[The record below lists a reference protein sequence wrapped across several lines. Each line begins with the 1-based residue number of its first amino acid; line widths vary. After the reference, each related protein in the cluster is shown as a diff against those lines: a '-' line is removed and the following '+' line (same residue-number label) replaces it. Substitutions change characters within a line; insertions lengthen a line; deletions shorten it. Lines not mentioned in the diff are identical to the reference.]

1 LSLNFSNKITLSKE
15 VSSGILRS
23 FESLIKVGNSIPS
36 AIEVLIQVESG
47 KIKRVLEK
55 VHLDITKLDMTIGQ
69 ALEKEGIIE
78 NTEVFIIDKSTSALE
93 AVNSILSIRELSGN
107 FEKTVLSLFAFPA
120 LAVIVGLL
128 IAYVAQP
135 TFYDM
140 VYSLVDQVRVTKGI
154 DVSDQTELMWY
165 LEDRGRTL
173 LVLEI
178 YIAVLT
184 TSLFLYFYY
193 LKYKPEVI
201 YNIFPLKAYD
211 EVPYILML
219 IYNLQKVGLDQV
231 RVFNILKE
239 SSPKIGWVKL
249 FDGLEKEAKSGRHIH
264 VVFERY
270 SFPKDVIL
278 VLKSAEVSKTF
289 WDNMN
294 ALIEYVQNTNA
305 GKHKSLKSIFGG
317 FTTVS
322 GFLIIL
328 YFVSGLFMAMFSLQN
343 LSMAMM

>member
-1 LSLNFSNKITLSKE
+1 MSLNFSNKATLNKE

-36 AIEVLIQVESG
+36 AIEVLVQVESG
-47 KIKRVLEK
+47 KVRRILEK
-55 VHLDITKLDMTIGQ
+55 VHQNITKNDLSIGQ
-69 ALEKEGIIE
+69 ALEKEGIIKD
-78 NTEVFIIDKSTSALE
+78 TEVFIIDRSTSALE
-93 AVNSILSIRELSGN
+93 AVTSILSIRELSGN
-107 FEKTVLSLFAFPA
+107 FEKTILSLFAFPI
-120 LAVIVGLL
+120 LAVMVGLL
-128 IAYVAQP
+128 IAYAAQP
-135 TFYDM
+135 TFHDM
-140 VYSLVDQVRVTKGI
+140 VYSLVEQVRVTKGI

-165 LEDRGRTL
+165 LESRTTTLYTLIGYIGLVIML
-173 LVLEI
+173 L
-178 YIAVLT
+178 
-184 TSLFLYFYY
+184 SLYFYY
-193 LKYKPEVI
+193 LKYKPEVV
-201 YNIFPLKAYD
+201 YKVFPLKAYD
-211 EVPYILML
+211 DVPYILML

-239 SSPKIGWVKL
+239 SSPKVGWIRL
-249 FDGLEKEAKSGRHIH
+249 FDGLEKEARLGKHIH
-264 VVFERY
+264 IIFEKY
-270 SFPKDVIL
+270 NFPKDVIL

-289 WDNMN
+289 WDNMKT
-294 ALIEYVQNTNA
+294 LITYVQDTNS